1 MQFRVLGPIEGVADG
16 RRGAIGSGHQRTIL
30 AVLLAAGGE
39 TVTTGRLIDAV
50 WGADPPDSARRS
62 LQSHVSRL
70 RNELADVEPAASQ
83 PLVTEADGY
92 RADLEVHGLDAARF
106 ESLVQRADQV
116 ADRDSDA
123 ALRLLDEAQGLWR
136 GTAFGELADHPQV
149 HPEAVR
155 LEQLRAKAAAA
166 RVDARLA
173 LGRHEDVIGE
183 LEARVAKDP
192 LDERAHGQLML
203 ALYGSARQADA
214 LTTYQELQERLR
226 DELGVDPSPPLSEL
240 HQRILRQDEGLQLRR
255 SSPDGETASSDSGTD
270 ETSRPRAEPTVPVG
284 ELIGRDEE
292 VAAVASSITEKPLVT
307 LTGPGGVGK
316 TRLAEQVA
324 ARVTDRFEG
333 GVVECA
339 LATVRDA
346 DRVGGALITALGI
359 QPTGDRSVTETLV
372 AALGERRLLLL
383 LDNCEHVLDVLSP
396 VVDTILGR
404 CPNVAILATSRER
417 LHLPIEHVW
426 PVAPLAVPERGSD
439 HEEISETPAGALF
452 RERAEAVEPAFS
464 LTRDNACAVAE
475 ICRRLDGMPL
485 AIELAAA
492 RVRALAPEDLLAR
505 IDQRFA
511 LLGGGP
517 VGGTGRHRTLKAVV
531 TWSYDLLAEPEADL
545 FDRLSVF
552 AGSFTLAAAEQVCA
566 GGDVAEVEIAG
577 LLGELVDKSMVMVD
591 RDDDSVR
598 FHLLDTL
605 RDFGTKRLADA
616 RATDTHRRAH
626 ADYYVTVAEDLAPQ
640 VRGPD
645 EGTAVAQIDGAIADL
660 RSAHAWMVTTGDV
673 DGALRLPAALSDYV
687 MYRLRDETITW
698 THRALDM
705 TDAPEHPAYAA
716 ALATAARGA
725 TNRGETGR
733 AVREAEAALARA
745 EPNSLTTLQG
755 LDALGTAALY
765 EGRFDDILA
774 HADRLE
780 EIAQR
785 LGESYYVAFARL
797 LRVLG
802 QLYRGE
808 DDTAAAH
815 VAQLHEAADASG
827 NPTMRAFARYA
838 HGEAHLD
845 TRPAEAAASLEQA
858 VTLARQVNNP
868 LIEGVSLV
876 SLASLRGRQGE
887 IDAALELFG
896 EVIAHWRRLGDYTHQ
911 LTTLRNL
918 VEVLTQ
924 IGADE
929 TAAVLHG
936 AVTEGLAPSFGAEA
950 DRLAAAWE
958 QLQER
963 LGTEAAAAAAERG
976 RRLTMTQMSER
987 ALSQLDALL
996 ADSG

>member
-1 MQFRVLGPIEGVADG
+1 MQFRVLGPVEVVAGG
-16 RRGAIGSGHQRTIL
+16 RRAAVGGGHQRTIL
-30 AVLLAAGGE
+30 VVLLAAGGE
-39 TVTTGRLIDAV
+39 TVTTGLLIDAV
-50 WGADPPDSARRS
+50 WSAEPPESARKS

-70 RNELADVEPAASQ
+70 RAELVEVEPDASQ

-92 RADLEVHGLDAARF
+92 RADLDVHDFDARRF
-106 ESLVQRADQV
+106 ESLVQRAGQV
-116 ADRDSDA
+116 ADRVPET
-123 ALRLLDEAQGLWR
+123 ALRLLDEARALWR
-136 GTAFGELADHPQV
+136 GPAFGELADHPQV
-149 HPEAVR
+149 RPEAVR
-155 LEQLRAKAAAA
+155 LEQLRARAAADH
-166 RVDARLA
+166 VDVRLA
-173 LGRHEDVIGE
+173 LGRHKEVIGE
-183 LEARVAKDP
+183 LEATVVEDP
-192 LDERAHGQLML
+192 LDERAHGQLVL
-203 ALYGSARQADA
+203 ALYRSGRQAGA
-214 LTTYQELQERLR
+214 LATYRQLQESLR
-226 DELGVDPSPPLSEL
+226 DELGVDPSPALREL
-240 HQRILRQDEGLQLRR
+240 HERILRQDEGLQLRR
-255 SSPDGETASSDSGTD
+255 GSPDGGIASADSDAD
-270 ETSRPRAEPTVPVG
+270 ETSHPRPQPTVPVP
-284 ELIGRDEE
+284 ELIGRDED
-292 VAAVASSITEKPLVT
+292 VAAVASLIREKLLVT

-324 ARVTDRFEG
+324 ARVADGFDD

-346 DRVGGALITALGI
+346 DSVGGALITALGI
-359 QPTGDRSVTETLV
+359 QPTGDRSATETLV

-396 VVDTILGR
+396 LVDTILGR

-417 LHLPIEHVW
+417 LHLPVEHVW

-464 LTRDNACAVAE
+464 LTRDNAPAVAE

-492 RVRALAPEDLLAR
+492 RVRALAPEDLVAR

-517 VGGTGRHRTLKAVV
+517 VGGTGRHRTLEAVV
-531 TWSYDLLAEPEADL
+531 AWSYDLLADPEADL

-566 GGDVAEVEIAG
+566 GGDLAEAEVAG
-577 LLGELVDKSMVMVD
+577 LLGELVDKSMVMVE
-591 RDDDSVR
+591 RDGDSVR
-598 FHLLDTL
+598 YHLLDTL
-605 RDFGTKRLADA
+605 RDFGAKRLADA
-616 RATDTHRRAH
+616 GATETYRRAH
-626 ADYYVTVAEDLAPQ
+626 ADYHVALTEDLAPR
-640 VRGPD
+640 VRGQD

-660 RSAHAWMVTTGDV
+660 RSAHAWMVATGDV

-687 MYRLRDETITW
+687 LYRLRDETITW
-698 THRALDM
+698 THRALEM
-705 TDAPEHPAYAA
+705 TDAPEHPACAA

-725 TNRGETGR
+725 TNRGETAR

-745 EPNSLTTLQG
+745 EPDSLTAVQA

-774 HADRLE
+774 QADRLE

-785 LGESYYVAFARL
+785 LGEDYYVAYARL

-802 QLYRGE
+802 HLYRGE
-808 DDTAAAH
+808 DDTAVAH
-815 VAQLHEAADASG
+815 VAELHEAADASG

-845 TRPAEAAASLEQA
+845 TRPAEAAASLERA
-858 VTLARQVNNP
+858 IELARQVNNP
-868 LIEGVSLV
+868 LIQGVSLV
-876 SLASLRGRQGE
+876 SLASLRGRRGE
-887 IDAALELFG
+887 IDAALKLFS

-929 TAAVLHG
+929 PAAVLHG

-950 DRLAAAWE
+950 DRLATAWD
-958 QLQER
+958 QLQDR
-963 LGTEAAAAAAERG
+963 LGPEAAQTAADRG
-976 RRLTMTQMSER
+976 RRLTVTQMSER
-987 ALSQLDALL
+987 ALSHLDAIL